1 MATQDKPQENT
12 PGVIILEWLSYAFW
26 GWLIVALIWL
36 LSVILVNAIIGTSV
50 SSIIPYAIAA
60 GVVLLPIAFFTD
72 FFYRKHEPI
81 KKTGAAMIIMVIHAV
96 LFALLAIVALIVA
109 VFNGLNA
116 VIETSNIDGQ
126 LVILFTSIG
135 ATLLYAA
142 AFIRVLNPFKSRKPL
157 LAFSISMISVTVLLL
172 VLAIVG
178 PLVQTIA
185 TRDDRRI
192 EQNIGNVSRN
202 VQDYVETNGKVP
214 TSLSQVKFEDED
226 AEALVEDGLV
236 TYKAEAS
243 APYAVNTDRTEH
255 RFQLCVTYKEKDITN
270 NRGYNSSYSEDDEEY
285 SIGYLTVYGHPKG
298 EVCYKMASVTDT
310 DVTQIQIITPDLEPV
325 KIN

>member
-36 LSVILVNAIIGTSV
+36 LSVILVNAIVGASV

-60 GVVLLPIAFFTD
+60 GVVLLPIAFLTD

-81 KKTGAAMIIMVIHAV
+81 KKTGAAMIIMVVHAV

-116 VIETSNIDGQ
+116 IIETSNVDEQ

-135 ATLLYAA
+135 AALLYAA
-142 AFIRVLNPFKSRKPL
+142 AFIRVLNPFKSKKPL
-157 LAFSISMISVTVLLL
+157 LAYGISMVAVTVVLL

-178 PLVQTIA
+178 PLVFSINTK
-185 TRDDRRI
+185 DDRRI
-192 EQNIGNVSRN
+192 EQNISDVNRSIH
-202 VQDYVETNGKVP
+202 DYNELNGKLP
-214 TSLSQVKFEDED
+214 NSLNELDFESSD
-226 AEALVEDGLV
+226 AKALVEDGLV
-236 TYKAEAS
+236 SYKVGESVQNAND
-243 APYAVNTDRTEH
+243 PTRTEN
-255 RFQLCVTYKEKDITN
+255 RYQLCVTYKEKDASSKSRYSTSYAQ
-270 NRGYNSSYSEDDEEY
+270 GDSEYN
-285 SIGYLTVYGHPKG
+285 IGYLTVYEHPKG
-298 EVCYKMASVTDT
+298 EVCYKLGSLTDT
-310 DVTQIQIITPDLEPV
+310 DTTPVQMITPDLESIKV
-325 KIN
+325 N